1 MSESKKKQREPDPL
15 FDSALSSSDREM
27 GSVDVEDIED
37 LTGGHLDRYTTQASL
52 AQRAKSLDKYGGVP
66 PMGGNRAWPPRISNE
81 DDYKVE
87 FDGPDDPLCPLNWRT
102 RDKFINGLIM
112 TYPSLALV
120 WGSAVYGSAMVF
132 VEEEFHIGRA
142 VSALGVSLYILG
154 FACGPV
160 FWGPLSEVYGRRL
173 PMVVSLIG
181 LTCFSWWAATA
192 SKLHEFMIYRFC
204 CGSIGGASMSIIPAA
219 LGDILPVK
227 TRGVGISMYSL
238 CVVAGPAISP
248 MVGGFLANSSLGW
261 RSTLYSSAIMSSV
274 AMVLV
279 VFFLK
284 ETYHPVILK
293 QKARRIRAAT
303 GNHFV
308 YAAHERVELDTKVIL
323 EKVITVPFRML
334 LTEPILMLTATY
346 QGFLYG
352 VLYLCLDAVPIIFS
366 DYGWKGGVVTL
377 PYISLFLGAVVANLS
392 NLFIFDPKFKRDL
405 AKSGKQV
412 YPEARLPM
420 MMVGACVFPSSI
432 FLLCWSGAYQV
443 FWFVPVLGLFFL
455 GYGIITLF
463 QPVIN
468 YTIDTFRVRAASAM
482 AANTFLRC
490 GMGAAFPIFGTAM
503 FHNLGTQWAGTLLGC
518 LALLLSP
525 VPFVFFFWGPKLRA
539 MSKNTTA

>member
-1 MSESKKKQREPDPL
+1 
-15 FDSALSSSDREM
+15 
-27 GSVDVEDIED
+27 
-37 LTGGHLDRYTTQASL
+37 
-52 AQRAKSLDKYGGVP
+52 
-66 PMGGNRAWPPRISNE
+66 MGGNRAWPPKIQNE
-81 DDYKVE
+81 DEYKVE
-87 FDGPDDPLCPLNWRT
+87 FDGPDDPLCPFNWSRT
-102 RDKFINGLIM
+102 QKFTNGFVM
-112 TYPSLALV
+112 TFPSLALV
-120 WGSAVYGSAMVF
+120 WGSAIYGSSMEMIEEVF
-132 VEEEFHIGRA
+132 HVGQA

-173 PMVVSLIG
+173 PLICSLIG

-192 SKLHEFMIYRFC
+192 DRFFQLMIYRFC

-219 LGDILPVK
+219 MGDILPVR

-248 MVGGFLANSSLGW
+248 MVGGFLAHSSMGW
-261 RSTLYSSAIMSSV
+261 RSTLYSSAIMASV
-274 AMVLV
+274 ALILV
-279 VFFLK
+279 VFFLR

-308 YAAHERVELDTKVIL
+308 FAVHERVELDLKVIM
-323 EKVITVPFRML
+323 EKVITVPFQML

-352 VLYLCLDAVPIIFS
+352 VLYLCLDAIPIIFTS
-366 DYGWKGGVVTL
+366 YGWKGGVVTL
-377 PYISLFLGAVVANLS
+377 PYISLFLGAVVANIT
-392 NLFIFDPKFKRDL
+392 NLTLFDPKFKRDL

-420 MMVGACVFPSSI
+420 MMLGSCVFPCSI
-432 FLLCWSGAYQV
+432 FLLCWSGAYKV
-443 FWFVPVLGLFFL
+443 HWFVPTLGLFFL
-455 GYGIITLF
+455 GYGLITLF
-463 QPVIN
+463 QPIVN
-468 YTIDTFRVRAASAM
+468 YTVDTFRLRAASAM
-482 AANTFLRC
+482 AANTFLRS
-490 GMGAAFPIFGTAM
+490 GMGAAFPIFGKAM

-525 VPFVFFFWGPKLRA
+525 VPFFFYRWGPKLRA
-539 MSKNTTA
+539 MSKSTQP